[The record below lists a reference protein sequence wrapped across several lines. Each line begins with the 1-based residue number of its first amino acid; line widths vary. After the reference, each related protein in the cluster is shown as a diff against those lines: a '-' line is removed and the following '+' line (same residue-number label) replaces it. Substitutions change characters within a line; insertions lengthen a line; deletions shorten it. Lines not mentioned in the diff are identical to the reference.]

1 MYIIPR
7 KLDIFRKGKTRV
19 LMTMTHELLKSQ
31 CFFISN
37 IRNDSNLSLK
47 HLLNLY
53 QRFLLFFITVKKANL
68 NFLKMKIYQ
77 SGPYWTMK
85 TS

>member
-31 CFFISN
+31 CFFIKYQNWFKFITQTPAQPLLTLFVIFHYSEKGKFEFSQN
-37 IRNDSNLSLK
+37 ENLSVRSLLK
-47 HLLNLY
+47 NE
-53 QRFLLFFITVKKANL
+53 N
-68 NFLKMKIYQ
+68 
-77 SGPYWTMK
+77 
-85 TS
+85 

>member
-53 QRFLLFFITVKKANL
+53 
-68 NFLKMKIYQ
+68 
-77 SGPYWTMK
+77 
-85 TS
+85 